1 MGFAPV
7 QQLAKDIVESAQDVI
22 KSKHPLILVIEQD
35 IAKVL
40 GNAINVLLERKKDVI
55 CIDGINVQ
63 NGDYIDIGEPVGSG
77 RVVPVVTKTLV
88 FNSL

>member
-22 KSKHPLILVIEQD
+22 NSKHPLILVIEKD

-40 GNAINVLLERKKDVI
+40 GNAVNVLLERKKDVI

-63 NGDYIDIGEPVGSG
+63 NGDYIDIGEPVGGG

>member
-1 MGFAPV
+1 M
-7 QQLAKDIVESAQDVI
+7 
-22 KSKHPLILVIEQD
+22 
-35 IAKVL
+35 L